1 MDLAPI
7 VAKNR
12 GAIEPCYNMVSIAAQ
27 RLASSL
33 FWTSPIRGRRS
44 GPGVG
49 HFLGGQVRE
58 FAPTGLRTQPRRLR
72 ILHRSFRVVEKGGR
86 NLAFTLSSAC
96 HSRPGHRQLKHF
108 SSEILLP
115 TETPDLLGHSQL
127 GHDFFAFLR
136 RRRSHQ
142 SLLWGINADA
152 NR

>member
-72 ILHRSFRVVEKGGR
+72 ILHRPSGLWTRGSE
-86 NLAFTLSSAC
+86 NLGFTLSSAC

-127 GHDFFAFLR
+127 GHDFLRSFAADVHI
-136 RRRSHQ
+136 SHC
-142 SLLWGINADA
+142 SGE
-152 NR
+152 